1 VGAPGRG
8 STDQEVSAE
17 TPEFYI
23 GEFFNL
29 FKDAAVAQVRTETG
43 QGMRTLEN
51 AQAAAAAELQARLD
65 AARKAQDREAEHD
78 VWRERGARQ
87 AECQAKIDAGT
98 ARMGLLEFHVKA
110 IETLAAAL
118 GLSFE

>member
-1 VGAPGRG
+1 
-8 STDQEVSAE
+8 VSAE

-29 FKDAAVAQVRTETG
+29 FKDAAVAQVRTETA
-43 QGMRTLEN
+43 QGMRTLQN
-51 AQAAAAAELQARLD
+51 AQAAAAAATAELQARLD
-65 AARKAQDREAEHD
+65 AARKAHDREAEHE
-78 VWRERGARQ
+78 VRRERDARQ

-110 IETLAAAL
+110 IETLATAL
-118 GLSFE
+118 GLSFK

>member
-1 VGAPGRG
+1 
-8 STDQEVSAE
+8 VSAE

-51 AQAAAAAELQARLD
+51 AQAAAAAEPRARLD
-65 AARKAQDREAEHD
+65 AARKAHDREAEHD
-78 VWRERGARQ
+78 VWRERGARRLN
-87 AECQAKIDAGT
+87 ARAK
-98 ARMGLLEFHVKA
+98 
-110 IETLAAAL
+110 
-118 GLSFE
+118 